1 MEVEGPN
8 RNGGNGFYAGRNK
21 SRSSCP
27 TVEDQDGA
35 GVTQSQRGKALLRRV
50 SRVKGPSVVS
60 GLILSESSLDCHYSS
75 SERPNMASVRDSP
88 VLVMYEAGGAYANE
102 SLGLLFLD
110 SWCSTFLLLLVL
122 SAPRRLPIVTS
133 K

>member
-1 MEVEGPN
+1 
-8 RNGGNGFYAGRNK
+8 
-21 SRSSCP
+21 
-27 TVEDQDGA
+27 
-35 GVTQSQRGKALLRRV
+35 
-50 SRVKGPSVVS
+50 
-60 GLILSESSLDCHYSS
+60 
-75 SERPNMASVRDSP
+75 MASVRDSP